1 MPDDRPDLTVEAL
14 RVEAMII
21 SFGGVVAL
29 DGMSLAV
36 GQGEIVGL
44 LGPNGAG
51 KTTLLNVI
59 SGHLR
64 SPSGRVRLFGQDVS
78 ALGPNRRARLGVSR
92 TYQDGRLFPG
102 LTVREAVQLGLARTR
117 PAGFTASLIGAPW
130 VRFDERSLRRRADE
144 TIEQFGLEPW
154 AGSVIAHLSTGTRRV
169 CDLAVQLA
177 AGSRLLL
184 LDEPTAGLAQR
195 ETEAMVPL
203 LRKVRD
209 DAGCSILVVEHDIP
223 FLMDLADRLYALE
236 AGRVI
241 TDGPP
246 DLVRSHPGVLAS
258 YLGTSG
264 HNTGRLPVSTRTG
277 RPRRSR
283 E

>member
-1 MPDDRPDLTVEAL
+1 MPEDRPAPPAEILGVD
-14 RVEAMII
+14 AMTL

-29 DGMSLAV
+29 DGVSLAV

-64 SPSGRVRLFGQDVS
+64 GQSGRVRLFGQDVS
-78 ALGPNRRARLGVSR
+78 ALGPDRRARLGVSR

-102 LTVREAVQLGLARTR
+102 LTVREAVQLGLARAN
-117 PAGFTASLIGAPW
+117 PAAFSANFIGSLIAAPW
-130 VRFDERSLRRRADE
+130 VRSNERTLSAQADD
-144 TIEQFGLEPW
+144 TIEQFGLGPW
-154 AGSVIAHLSTGTRRV
+154 AKFVIAHLSTGTRRV

-184 LDEPTAGLAQR
+184 LDEPTGGLAQR

-203 LRKVRD
+203 LRDVS
-209 DAGCSILVVEHDIP
+209 AGVGCSILVVEHDIP

-241 TDGPP
+241 IDGPP
-246 DLVRSHPGVLAS
+246 ALVRRHRGVLAS
-258 YLGTSG
+258 YLGT
-264 HNTGRLPVSTRTG
+264 TGR
-277 RPRRSR
+277 
-283 E
+283 

>member
-1 MPDDRPDLTVEAL
+1 MPETLPAPSVDAL
-14 RVEAMII
+14 RVEDMTVT
-21 SFGGVVAL
+21 FGGIMAL
-29 DGMSLAV
+29 DGVSITV
-36 GQGEIVGL
+36 GEGEIVGL

-78 ALGPNRRARLGVSR
+78 ALRPDRRAKLGVSR

-102 LTVREAVQLGLARTR
+102 LTVREAVQLGLARAR
-117 PAGFTASLIGAPW
+117 QAGFTASLIGAPW
-130 VRFDERSLRRRADE
+130 VRFNERALRARAEE
-144 TIEQFGLEPW
+144 TIEQFGLGPW
-154 AGSVIAHLSTGTRRV
+154 ASSAIAHLSTGTRRV

-203 LRKVRD
+203 LREVR
-209 DAGCSILVVEHDIP
+209 AGVGCSILVVEHDIP

-236 AGRVI
+236 TGRVI
-241 TDGPP
+241 IDGPP
-246 DLVRSHPGVLAS
+246 ALVRRHRGVLAS
-258 YLGTSG
+258 YLGTG
-264 HNTGRLPVSTRTG
+264 HNTGRRPPSARPNRPLRG
-277 RPRRSR
+277 RG
-283 E
+283 